1 MATDRDDR
9 RLAAP
14 GDLELIRDF
23 INTLDVLPDT
33 DKIGD
38 PASLASWLA
47 EHRLVPTQPTLTEED
62 LERARSLR
70 EALRGLLLANAGFPL
85 APEAAEAF
93 DDAVGSARFRVRAD
107 EAGRLELLP
116 TDAGGLEGVQN
127 ATMRV
132 GIVDNDP
139 WTRMEDGRASGIEVE
154 LLKDF
159 ARELGADTT
168 FVPGTTP
175 ELLEAAKEA
184 EVDVLVGGFTSTSPG
199 VSEGK
204 EAGVTGTYLTTRFVV
219 GVPPDRPTFDDP
231 SGRKIAVERI
241 DTTAA
246 MLKEEG
252 AVPVE
257 DLSTA
262 EMPIAAYEWQL
273 PVVC

>member
-23 INTLDVLPDT
+23 INTLDLLPDT

-70 EALRGLLLANAGFPL
+70 EALRGLLLANTGFPL

-116 TDAGGLEGVQN
+116 TDAGGLEHAIGGVGSLPPP
-127 ATMRV
+127 RPP
-132 GIVDNDP
+132 GG
-139 WTRMEDGRASGIEVE
+139 GRPPP
-154 LLKDF
+154 K
-159 ARELGADTT
+159 AR
-168 FVPGTTP
+168 
-175 ELLEAAKEA
+175 
-184 EVDVLVGGFTSTSPG
+184 S
-199 VSEGK
+199 
-204 EAGVTGTYLTTRFVV
+204 
-219 GVPPDRPTFDDP
+219 
-231 SGRKIAVERI
+231 
-241 DTTAA
+241 
-246 MLKEEG
+246 
-252 AVPVE
+252 
-257 DLSTA
+257 
-262 EMPIAAYEWQL
+262 
-273 PVVC
+273 

>member
-33 DKIGD
+33 NKIGD

-116 TDAGGLEGVQN
+116 TDAGGLEH
-127 ATMRV
+127 T
-132 GIVDNDP
+132 
-139 WTRMEDGRASGIEVE
+139 
-154 LLKDF
+154 
-159 ARELGADTT
+159 
-168 FVPGTTP
+168 
-175 ELLEAAKEA
+175 
-184 EVDVLVGGFTSTSPG
+184 VGGLASIVLAAQQG
-199 VSEGK
+199 
-204 EAGVTGTYLTTRFVV
+204 GTWPRPKACAECHWALY
-219 GVPPDRPTFDDP
+219 DRTKNR
-231 SGRKIAVERI
+231 S
-241 DTTAA
+241 AA
-246 MLKEEG
+246 WCGSQCGARVRARRHRRRRREEY
-252 AVPVE
+252 A
-257 DLSTA
+257 
-262 EMPIAAYEWQL
+262 
-273 PVVC
+273 